1 VLEIHFDLAGAPPF
15 TSGDCNEGDK
25 AGSAQLSQSRHTEH
39 QVGVGGRQ
47 TSKKEAT
54 SFNAMRRK
62 QTI

>member
-25 AGSAQLSQSRHTEH
+25 PRSAQLSQSRHAEH

-47 TSKKEAT
+47 GSKKEAT
-54 SFNAMRRK
+54 LFDAMRRK